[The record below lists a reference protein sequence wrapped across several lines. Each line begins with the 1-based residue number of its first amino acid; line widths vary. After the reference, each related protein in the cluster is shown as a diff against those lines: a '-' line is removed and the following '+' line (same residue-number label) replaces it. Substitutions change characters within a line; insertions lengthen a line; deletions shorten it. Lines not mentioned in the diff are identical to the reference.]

1 MVEEPIIRGI
11 DAHKIYNSG
20 AVTVH
25 ALRGV
30 NLAIPRGE
38 MVAIMGPSGCGKT
51 TLLNCFSGL
60 DDLTSGDVLIEGV
73 SLASMDD
80 NAKSRYRSRRMGF
93 VFQTYNLLPVLTA
106 VENVELPLLVAKVP
120 AKEARRK
127 ALALMTAV
135 ELDGWADHKPA
146 QLSAGQQQRVAIAR
160 ALVNDPAIVWAD
172 EPTGNLDSET
182 SAQIMDLLVQLNREQ
197 EQTLV
202 LVTHDAVVSSGPTG
216 SCGCGTARS
225 SRRRGAGRMALPEAS
240 VWAIVIGVVLVAAV
254 IALRPLLARLA
265 ARNIGRRKSRV
276 LIVVAG
282 LLVGTAIISS
292 SLVVGDTLS
301 YIFLEDVYARL
312 DAIDE
317 LVSNTFNGQ
326 LFSFS
331 ESNFTQIASDLG
343 ASNSPI
349 DGIAPALLKVMPVR
363 NVAGNKGNQQ
373 ITVMGLDATLEG
385 GFGSLTTLDGRT
397 VDTADLMPTE
407 VYANERA
414 AADLNA
420 TRGQDLTLFYGT
432 TNQTIVHAAVASI
445 VRDTGK
451 AAYEGSAIL
460 FMDLGHA
467 QAAFNES
474 GAINL
479 IRVSNLGAVA
489 DGIAYSDRVTQDL
502 RLSIATRHLAL
513 RVQPVKAD
521 EIAQAMQVGRDATQ
535 LFLVMGAFGIL
546 AGILLIVNIFVMLAE
561 ERKPELGVARAV
573 GFLRADLLTTFAL
586 EGTFY
591 AVVAAALGALAGL
604 GLGYVMVYFFDRLV
618 PHGDVVVTFHFD
630 PDSVLTAFVAG
641 TALTWITILLASW
654 RVSRLNI
661 VRAIR
666 DLPEPGTQERSRDVL
681 VAGILVALGGLG
693 LTLWG
698 FALDTGM
705 GKDR

>member
-1 MVEEPIIRGI
+1 MRMDVEPIIRGV
-11 DAHKIYNSG
+11 DAHKVYNSG
-20 AVTVH
+20 AVKVH

-30 NLAIPRGE
+30 NLVIPRGE
-38 MVAIMGPSGCGKT
+38 MIAIMGPSGCGKT

-135 ELDGWADHKPA
+135 ELNGWADHKPA

-182 SAQIMDLLVQLNREQ
+182 SAQIMDLLVRLNREQ
-197 EQTLV
+197 RQTLV
-202 LVTHDAVVSSGPTG
+202 LVTHDAAVVGF
-216 SCGCGTARS
+216 
-225 SRRRGAGRMALPEAS
+225 
-240 VWAIVIGVVLVAAV
+240 
-254 IALRPLLARLA
+254 RPLLARLA

-282 LLVGTAIISS
+282 LLVGTAVISS

-331 ESNFTQIASDLG
+331 ETNFTQIRADLG
-343 ASNSPI
+343 VAGSPI
-349 DGIAPALLKVMPVR
+349 DGIAPALLKIMPVR

-373 ITVMGLDATLEG
+373 ISVMGLNATLES
-385 GFGSLTTLDGRT
+385 GFGSLTTVDGRT
-397 VDTADLMPTE
+397 VDTNDLAPTE
-407 VYANERA
+407 VYANGRA

-420 TRGQDLTLFYGT
+420 SAGQDLTLFYGT
-432 TNQTIVHAAVASI
+432 TNQTIVHATLAGI
-445 VRDTGK
+445 VRDAGK
-451 AAYEGSAIL
+451 AAYESRAIL
-460 FMDLGHA
+460 FMDLRRA

-479 IRVSNLGAVA
+479 IRVSNLGGVA
-489 DGIAYSDRVTQDL
+489 DGVTYSDRVTQDL

-513 RVQPVKAD
+513 RVQAVKAD
-521 EIAQAMQVGRDATQ
+521 DSASALQVGRDATD

-546 AGILLIVNIFVMLAE
+546 AGVLLIVNIFVMLAE

-573 GFLRADLLTTFAL
+573 GFLRSDLLTTLAL

-630 PDSVLTAFVAG
+630 PTSVITAFVAG
-641 TALTWITILLASW
+641 TALTWVTILLASW
-654 RVSRLNI
+654 RVS
-661 VRAIR
+661 
-666 DLPEPGTQERSRDVL
+666 G
-681 VAGILVALGGLG
+681 
-693 LTLWG
+693 
-698 FALDTGM
+698 
-705 GKDR
+705 